1 MNNAKVLLI
10 IGLILVLLGWFKPDV
25 SSVFPNKNTNVDVM
39 ELAAPTDANIKKE
52 ADEVVVLLKGYKS
65 GDKRDFK
72 KLRDLYLD
80 LGRLVE
86 LDGED
91 EVITSTEELRQANKL
106 TGVMLRLDIKGKYP
120 DLAKECKDVIVAA
133 VGDDAIKLSK
143 ELRPK
148 GVEGF
153 NGLAWSFNEGS
164 K

>member
-1 MNNAKVLLI
+1 MNNAKLLLI
-10 IGLILVLLGWFKPDV
+10 IGLILVIVGWFKPDV
-25 SSVFPNKNTNVDVM
+25 SSVFPNKNSNIDVM
-39 ELAAPTDANIKKE
+39 ELAAPTDAHIKE
-52 ADEVVVLLKGYKS
+52 YKS
-65 GDKRDFK
+65 ADKRDFK
-72 KLRDLYLD
+72 RLRDLYLD

-133 VGDDAIKLSK
+133 VGDDEIKLST